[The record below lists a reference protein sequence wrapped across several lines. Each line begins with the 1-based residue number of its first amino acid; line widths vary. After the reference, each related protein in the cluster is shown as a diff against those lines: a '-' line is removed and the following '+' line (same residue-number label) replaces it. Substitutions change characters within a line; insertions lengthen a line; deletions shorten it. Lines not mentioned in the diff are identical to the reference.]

1 MPGRPILTVVALLT
15 LGAAGL
21 AATLATH
28 APSRDATAVDTAPAA
43 GDLVEGQSAVEALR
57 QHLRRANL
65 SDTLMGLE
73 THRAPGGRDT
83 VVVCAR
89 IVAPSRQGG
98 NQGGGLVDVVA
109 RVMATP
115 RSNAAMASSASRPLP
130 PFVVLED
137 GPGLNRNRPTGDAW
151 RRLCTA
157 APAEMPSEPAAPAF
171 TTPAAPPTA
180 FAPATVLLGNGGGE
194 QVVMRGPGNIR
205 SGPGGG
211 AAVLRVA
218 PRGASLTVLER
229 AAGGWL
235 QVDDGA
241 GGGWVHGSLVEAP

>member
-1 MPGRPILTVVALLT
+1 MPGRPVTVVAMLLA
-15 LGAAGL
+15 LGAGAL
-21 AATLATH
+21 AATIAVQ
-28 APSRDATAVDTAPAA
+28 APSRDAPSSQALPVPV
-43 GDLVEGQSAVEALR
+43 DLVEGQSAVEAVR
-57 QHLRRANL
+57 QHLRRAGL
-65 SDTLMGLE
+65 SDELMGLE
-73 THRAPGGRDT
+73 THRQEGGRET

-89 IVAPSRQGG
+89 IAAPSRGG
-98 NQGGGLVDVVA
+98 PVDVVA

-137 GPGLNRNRPTGDAW
+137 GPGLNRNRPAGDAW
-151 RRLCTA
+151 QRRCTTAPPVA
-157 APAEMPSEPAAPAF
+157 APTPAPSA
-171 TTPAAPPTA
+171 AAPPVFTPVA
-180 FAPATVLLGNGGGE
+180 ASMPARGGE
-194 QVVMRGPGNIR
+194 QVVMRGPGNVR

-218 PRGASLTVLER
+218 PRGASLTVLDR